1 MKHRRLNVNWA
12 LAGAH
17 LLRLRPLLKAI
28 SPSGDGGDTEAASKL
43 RPLTDVHGPRMPI
56 GAEREGLGGMGLENI
71 ARRVLVRE
79 GVAAIWQ
86 LHLAAARAYRDGLNE
101 AATGIVEIADAAE
114 REWLQGKV
122 VVRGSPG

>member
-1 MKHRRLNVNWA
+1 MSTVSAYQR
-12 LAGAH
+12 GAY
-17 LLRLRPLLKAI
+17 
-28 SPSGDGGDTEAASKL
+28 
-43 RPLTDVHGPRMPI
+43 
-56 GAEREGLGGMGLENI
+56 REGLGGMGLENI
-71 ARRVLVRE
+71 ARKILVRE

>member
-1 MKHRRLNVNWA
+1 MLPALCRPRPIEAQRPATEPLKGDFTLRRWA
-12 LAGAH
+12 RCLGYPKSRPIELVSTVAYHCGAY
-17 LLRLRPLLKAI
+17 
-28 SPSGDGGDTEAASKL
+28 
-43 RPLTDVHGPRMPI
+43 
-56 GAEREGLGGMGLENI
+56 REGLGRTGLENI
-71 ARRVLVRE
+71 ARKILVRE

-86 LHLAAARAYRDGLNE
+86 LHLAAARAYRGGLNE

>member
-1 MKHRRLNVNWA
+1 
-12 LAGAH
+12 
-17 LLRLRPLLKAI
+17 
-28 SPSGDGGDTEAASKL
+28 
-43 RPLTDVHGPRMPI
+43 
-56 GAEREGLGGMGLENI
+56 MGLENI
-71 ARRVLVRE
+71 ARKILVRE
-79 GVAAIWQ
+79 GVAAIWQLHRVVREGIAAIWQ